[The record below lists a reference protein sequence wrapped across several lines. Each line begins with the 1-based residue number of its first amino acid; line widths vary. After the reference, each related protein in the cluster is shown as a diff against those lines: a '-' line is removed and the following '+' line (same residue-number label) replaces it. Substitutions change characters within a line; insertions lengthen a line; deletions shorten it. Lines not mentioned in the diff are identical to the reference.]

1 MEFIVADVVI
11 FAISV
16 LGLVLAVEMVDAI
29 NKNRNGLLYISD
41 SADELPCINSA
52 ANLIII

>member
-1 MEFIVADVVI
+1 MEFIVAGVVI

-29 NKNRNGLLYISD
+29 NKNRNG
-41 SADELPCINSA
+41 
-52 ANLIII
+52 

>member
-1 MEFIVADVVI
+1 MIEAKIHFSAKTRTKQKMEFIVADVVI

-29 NKNRNGLLYISD
+29 NKNRNG
-41 SADELPCINSA
+41 
-52 ANLIII
+52 

>member
-16 LGLVLAVEMVDAI
+16 LGLILAVEMVDAI
-29 NKNRNGLLYISD
+29 NKNRNGYY
-41 SADELPCINSA
+41 DEN
-52 ANLIII
+52 N